1 MESGF
6 GLLDLREI
14 FAGDGAAVLD
24 AGGEAGAGGF
34 VPELR

>member
-1 MESGF
+1 MVADADLGEAEGMEGRF

-24 AGGEAGAGGF
+24 A
-34 VPELR
+34 